1 MVTEICVSAVFRVI
15 VALRIRLLIFLLQ
28 EGYIPL
34 VRSGQAPIQ
43 AFVFMPQ
50 ISCLPKDKRIFCLF
64 DFGREATLWCTAMG
78 IHRDEL
84 RTGGI
89 DA

>member
-1 MVTEICVSAVFRVI
+1 VI
-15 VALRIRLLIFLLQ
+15 VALRIRLLLFLLQ

-34 VRSGQAPIQ
+34 GRSGQAPIQ

-50 ISCLPKDKRIFCLF
+50 ISCLPKDRRIFCLF
-64 DFGREATLWCTAMG
+64 DFGREVRLFAIPIG
-78 IHRDEL
+78 NYRDKL